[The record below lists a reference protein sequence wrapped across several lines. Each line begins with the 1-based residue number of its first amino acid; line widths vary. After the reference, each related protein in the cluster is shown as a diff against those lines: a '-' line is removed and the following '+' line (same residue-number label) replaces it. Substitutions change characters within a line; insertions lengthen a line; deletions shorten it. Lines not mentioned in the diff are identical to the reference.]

1 MKKIRAVLLAAVML
15 LSSGCHGISVQETVP
30 TTASELAATEG
41 TEPST
46 AAQPTEAE
54 SLAVEATQPETVPE
68 TEPTQTPEMIPAE
81 LSDDTFVRA
90 ADYIPN
96 LRVELPY
103 ATRDNFTGVRIYDFT
118 DGYLRYGTVKKLQ
131 VAAEDLADQGYG
143 LLIWDAYRPVYAQ
156 ERLWEICPDPTYVSK
171 PGTGS
176 QSHCRGIAVDVTL
189 YALASGELLEMPTG
203 FDDFSA
209 LADRDYGDCTA
220 EAEQNAALLE
230 EAMTA
235 AGFKPYSA
243 EWWHYSDTDSYE
255 VEYEFD
261 PAEIN

>member
-1 MKKIRAVLLAAVML
+1 MKKMGAVLLAAVML
-15 LSSGCHGISVQETVP
+15 LSSGCHGIPAPETEP
-30 TTASELAATEG
+30 TAASELTTTEA

-54 SLAVEATQPETVPE
+54 TIATESPTQPPSE
-68 TEPTQTPEMIPAE
+68 TEPTQAPETIPVE
-81 LSDDTFVRA
+81 LSDDAFVRVA
-90 ADYIPN
+90 AYIPD

-103 ATRDNFTGVRIYDFT
+103 ATEDNFTGIQVYDFT

-131 VAAEDLADQGYG
+131 VAAGNLAQRGYG

-220 EAEQNAALLE
+220 EAAQNAALLE
-230 EAMTA
+230 DAMTA